1 MPNASPLK
9 QLCERTPYRLE
20 VETSLKLARFGFP
33 PLVIAVGTVAA
44 FIGDRDEPAYEANLA
59 PVAAPAIVND
69 EPVDGLAL
77 GPADEAP
84 ELVVLDDLS
93 TEEAKPT
100 PRRVVAPQGPTVPV
114 EPVAVPTAA
123 VVTSEALSIDAPSLA
138 LEQPNP
144 RRSIRVDPR
153 RDTARGGIS
162 TVSDTG
168 GRRGGFRIGISV
180 GSGDCRPSGIAGT
193 ALVFDRGAGLSGVG
207 LGGRPGV
214 RF

>member
-1 MPNASPLK
+1 M
-9 QLCERTPYRLE
+9 
-20 VETSLKLARFGFP
+20 SLKLARFGVP

-44 FIGDRDEPAYEANLA
+44 FVGDRDDPVYEANLA
-59 PVAAPAIVND
+59 PVAAPTIVND
-69 EPVDGLAL
+69 EPVDGFAL
-77 GPADEAP
+77 GPADAAP
-84 ELVVLDDLS
+84 ELVVLDDLA

-100 PRRVVAPQGPTVPV
+100 PRRVAAPQGPATPV
-114 EPVAVPTAA
+114 EPVAAPTTT
-123 VVTSEALSIDAPSLA
+123 VVNSEALTIDTPSLA

-162 TVSDTG
+162 TVADTG

-180 GSGDCRPSGIAGT
+180 GGGDCRPGGIAGT
-193 ALVFDRGAGLSGVG
+193 TLVFDRGAGLSGVG
-207 LGGRPGV
+207 LGGRRGV

>member
-1 MPNASPLK
+1 M
-9 QLCERTPYRLE
+9 
-20 VETSLKLARFGFP
+20 SLKLARFGVP

-44 FIGDRDEPAYEANLA
+44 FVGDRDDPVYEANLA
-59 PVAAPAIVND
+59 PVAAPTVVND
-69 EPVDGLAL
+69 EPVDGFAL
-77 GPADEAP
+77 GPADAAP
-84 ELVVLDDLS
+84 ELVVLDDLAA
-93 TEEAKPT
+93 EEARPT
-100 PRRVVAPQGPTVPV
+100 PRRVAAPQGPAVPV
-114 EPVAVPTAA
+114 EPVAATAT
-123 VVTSEALSIDAPSLA
+123 VVSSEALTIDAPSLA

-180 GSGDCRPSGIAGT
+180 GGGDCRPSGISGAT
-193 ALVFDRGAGLSGVG
+193 LVFDRGSGLSGVG
-207 LGGRPGV
+207 LGGRRGV

>member
-1 MPNASPLK
+1 
-9 QLCERTPYRLE
+9 
-20 VETSLKLARFGFP
+20 
-33 PLVIAVGTVAA
+33 LVIAVGTVAA
-44 FIGDRDEPAYEANLA
+44 FVGDRDDPVYEAKVA
-59 PVAAPAIVND
+59 PVAAPTVVND
-69 EPVDGLAL
+69 EPVDGFAL
-77 GPADEAP
+77 GPADAAP
-84 ELVVLDDLS
+84 ELVVLDDLAA
-93 TEEAKPT
+93 EEAKPT
-100 PRRVVAPQGPTVPV
+100 PRRVTAPQGPTVPV
-114 EPVAVPTAA
+114 EPVAATAIM
-123 VVTSEALSIDAPSLA
+123 VNSEALTIDAPSLA

-193 ALVFDRGAGLSGVG
+193 TLVFDRGAGLSGVG
-207 LGGRPGV
+207 LGGRRGV